1 MGFQP
6 VLRSPKQWHGYE
18 SSPFVVNFVA
28 SFVEL
33 QLPPIRL
40 SSVLTSKDEPSR
52 EPTRELNRTTNADT
66 LTRLSHTHSPIRY
79 RPESSGHSLSSLS
92 CGSGGGLRYTGY
104 PYYCIGLRY
113 TGRIPAVPGFSR
125 VSPPLIP

>member
-40 SSVLTSKDEPSR
+40 ASMLTGKD
-52 EPTRELNRTTNADT
+52 
-66 LTRLSHTHSPIRY
+66 
-79 RPESSGHSLSSLS
+79 
-92 CGSGGGLRYTGY
+92 
-104 PYYCIGLRY
+104 
-113 TGRIPAVPGFSR
+113 
-125 VSPPLIP
+125 